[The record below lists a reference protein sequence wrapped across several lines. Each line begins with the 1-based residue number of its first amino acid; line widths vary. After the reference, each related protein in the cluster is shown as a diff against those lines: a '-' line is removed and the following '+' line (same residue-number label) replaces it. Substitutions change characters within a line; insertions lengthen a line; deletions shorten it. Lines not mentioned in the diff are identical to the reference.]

1 MLTYYQ
7 SLYSAA
13 SLLHHQVCTLGC
25 LQWSKQTTPMYTL
38 SIVQH
43 FLINWRTYSLS
54 WARSLVLPTSF
65 ASLES
70 SSLGLLEGNEEVLL
84 LSLHS
89 VKVEDLLTDFPS
101 VRRGDNS
108 CTEVESVYSISKYYL
123 QKFKHPHNFKIRPK
137 KYKHNYHH

>member
-1 MLTYYQ
+1 
-7 SLYSAA
+7 
-13 SLLHHQVCTLGC
+13 
-25 LQWSKQTTPMYTL
+25 MYL
-38 SIVQH
+38 
-43 FLINWRTYSLS
+43 FNINFICV
-54 WARSLVLPTSF
+54 VLPTSF

-70 SSLGLLEGNEEVLL
+70 SSPGLLEGNAEVSL

-123 QKFKHPHNFKIRPK
+123 QKCKHQHNFKIRPK
-137 KYKHNYHH
+137 SINTITIISM

>member
-1 MLTYYQ
+1 M
-7 SLYSAA
+7 
-13 SLLHHQVCTLGC
+13 V
-25 LQWSKQTTPMYTL
+25 YTDNTN
-38 SIVQH
+38 VQH

-70 SSLGLLEGNEEVLL
+70 SSLGLLEGNAEVLL

-123 QKFKHPHNFKIRPK
+123 QKF
-137 KYKHNYHH
+137 